1 MSEETKVQAETS
13 EFVKHVKEAGRSV
26 ARQWGSLI
34 PKEFWQH
41 GRAARREALLAL
53 RSLVDSAISRLE
65 EKENPAP
72 KSTPQRKTKVEV
84 E

>member
-1 MSEETKVQAETS
+1 MSEEGKAQAESS
-13 EFVKHVKEAGRSV
+13 EFVKHVKEAGKSV
-26 ARQWGSLI
+26 AKQWGSLI

-53 RSLVDSAISRLE
+53 RSLVDSAINRLE

-72 KSTPQRKTKVEV
+72 KAAPQRKTKVEV

>member
-1 MSEETKVQAETS
+1 MSEETKVQVETS

-41 GRAARREALLAL
+41 GRTARREALLAL
-53 RSLVDSAISRLE
+53 RSLVDSAINRLE

-72 KSTPQRKTKVEV
+72 KPTPQRKTKVEV